1 MGSFMNSF
9 LAFPHIDSVAFSL
22 GSLSIHWYAISYVAG
37 IALGWVYLRY
47 FVRTHAL
54 LHIKEK
60 TIDDL
65 ITWAIIG
72 ILLGGRL
79 GYILFYN
86 PFYYWQNPLTIFM
99 TWQGGMSF
107 HGGVLGVILA
117 FWFYSKKKRVSFLT
131 LLDLGALA
139 APLGIFLGRIANFIN
154 GELYGRITN
163 VSWSILFP
171 HGGYLPRHPSQI
183 YEACGEGLVLLI
195 LLNVLAWK
203 SSLIYKPGK
212 LAGIGMIAYAIMRSF
227 LELFREPDAGSG
239 YYWAHFTK
247 GQLLSIPLL
256 LIGLYLLFRNNDSR
270 RPPQTKD

>member
-1 MGSFMNSF
+1 MNYYIT
-9 LAFPHIDSVAFSL
+9 FPQIDPVAFSL
-22 GSLSIHWYAISYVAG
+22 GPFSIHWYAISYVVG
-37 IALGWVYLRY
+37 IALGWIYLRY
-47 FVRTHAL
+47 FVRTHTLA
-54 LHIKEK
+54 HIHSK

-86 PFYYWQNPLTIFM
+86 PLYYWENPLTIFM

-117 FWFYSKKKRVSFLT
+117 FWVYSKKKSVSFLT

-139 APLGIFLGRIANFIN
+139 APLGIFLGRMANFIN
-154 GELYGRITN
+154 GELYGRITD
-163 VSWSILFP
+163 VSWAILFP

-183 YEACGEGLVLLI
+183 YEAFGEGFILLI
-195 LLNVLAWK
+195 LLNLLAWK
-203 SSLIYKPGK
+203 SSLIHKPGK
-212 LAGIGMIAYAIMRSF
+212 LAGIAMISYAIMRSF
-227 LELFREPDAGSG
+227 LEIFREPDAASG
-239 YYWAHFTK
+239 YYWKYFTK

-256 LIGLYLLFRNNDSR
+256 LIGLYLLLRKNDACH
-270 RPPQTKD
+270 PPQTKN